1 MPGVEQG
8 FKLALLT
15 YFEMN
20 LATSKV
26 ETSAQCLPLNRRQ
39 EVNWRSGDNAI
50 IFFSFS
56 SFSSSVPRHFQKCRR
71 WRVRDQFKY

>member
-50 IFFSFS
+50 IFFSFT
-56 SFSSSVPRHFQKCRR
+56 SFSSLGAAPLSEMPTVTSSWPI
-71 WRVRDQFKY
+71 